1 MTALFNL
8 IFCTGLSYTRGDSLS
23 INSPSPVSPEG
34 ARTMFHIIGIA
45 ALLSGVIAQALKVV
59 VELIRTRRLNLLRF
73 FDNGGMPSSH
83 TSLVTTLTVGVG
95 VYSGVSSSIFS
106 VTLVF
111 SIYFIIE
118 ATGLR
123 QEVGKQAKLLNDLV
137 DEMRS
142 THHLDRSRL
151 KELVG
156 HTWGEVFGGLV
167 LGLLFAYLFYR

>member
-1 MTALFNL
+1 
-8 IFCTGLSYTRGDSLS
+8 
-23 INSPSPVSPEG
+23 
-34 ARTMFHIIGIA
+34 MFHIIGIA

-118 ATGLR
+118 ATGPGSR
-123 QEVGKQAKLLNDLV
+123 NWWGTRGVKCLV
-137 DEMRS
+137 ASCWDSSSPSCFIASAPPR
-142 THHLDRSRL
+142 
-151 KELVG
+151 
-156 HTWGEVFGGLV
+156 
-167 LGLLFAYLFYR
+167 A